1 MATTNKP
8 PSKLLIILMWLLMVG
23 MIVFWVVFWLWRNHA
38 NPPST
43 QEIETKPAGIAQHS
57 IISLFIGGFF
67 LVGGGMAYALA
78 VFTGCLTFSYNKP
91 VWTGVKVRMYFAN
104 IIVIVLLALGAGF
117 FSSAF
122 LAPFLMMLGLN
133 AGMANLVPVML
144 MLGIVQV
151 VFLWVLLWSPLE
163 RRIIKERLK
172 ALGIAPAQL
181 QNATLVG
188 LSNPVR
194 SSFKKFGAVEEDMGA
209 LWVGPEQLIYWG
221 DGEQFGIA
229 REQVVEIGRS
239 ADAGSTS
246 VLGGISH
253 VILHVRLAD
262 GNIRQIRL
270 HTEGIW
276 TMGGKRRAMDALAEA
291 INNWHFG
298 N

>member
-1 MATTNKP
+1 
-8 PSKLLIILMWLLMVG
+8 
-23 MIVFWVVFWLWRNHA
+23 
-38 NPPST
+38 
-43 QEIETKPAGIAQHS
+43 
-57 IISLFIGGFF
+57 
-67 LVGGGMAYALA
+67 
-78 VFTGCLTFSYNKP
+78 
-91 VWTGVKVRMYFAN
+91 
-104 IIVIVLLALGAGF
+104 
-117 FSSAF
+117 
-122 LAPFLMMLGLN
+122 
-133 AGMANLVPVML
+133 
-144 MLGIVQV
+144 VQV
-151 VFLWVLLWSPLE
+151 IFLWVLLWSPLE
-163 RRIIKERLK
+163 RHIITQRLK
-172 ALGIAPAQL
+172 ALGIARAQL

-188 LSNPVR
+188 LSNPMR

-221 DGEQFGIA
+221 DGEQFGLA

-262 GNIRQIRL
+262 GSIRQIRL

>member
-8 PSKLLIILMWLLMVG
+8 PSKLRIILMWLLMVG

-43 QEIETKPAGIAQHS
+43 QEMENKPAGIAVSS

-67 LVGGGMAYALA
+67 LVAGGMAYALA
-78 VFTGCLTFSYNKP
+78 VFTGCLTFSYKKP

-163 RRIIKERLK
+163 RHIITQRLK
-172 ALGIAPAQL
+172 ALGIARAQL

-221 DGEQFGIA
+221 DGEQFGLA
-229 REQVVEIGRS
+229 REQVVEIGRN

-276 TMGGKRRAMDALAEA
+276 TMGGKRRAMDALAES
-291 INNWHFG
+291 IYNWHAG